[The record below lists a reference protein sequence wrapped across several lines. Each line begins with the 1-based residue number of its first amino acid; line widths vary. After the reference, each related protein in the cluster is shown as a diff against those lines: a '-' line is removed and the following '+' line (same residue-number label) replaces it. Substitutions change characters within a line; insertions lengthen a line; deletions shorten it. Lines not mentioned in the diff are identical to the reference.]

1 MTYDGLVTKK
11 NNKRYIARVILL
23 PEITVTGET
32 EETVLEKVRTAI
44 TDLRASSHI
53 VRLDVPALD
62 EPVGDPWVKYAGM
75 WADDPDWDVFQA
87 EIEAFRQT
95 MDAQTATKSA

>member
-1 MTYDGLVTKK
+1 MTYDVLVTKK
-11 NNKRYIARVILL
+11 NSKRYTARVLLL
-23 PEITVTGET
+23 PEITVTGES
-32 EETVLEKVRTAI
+32 EETVLDKIRTAI

-62 EPVGDPWVKYAGM
+62 EREGDPWLKYAGM

-87 EIEAFRQT
+87 EIEVFRQT
-95 MDAQTATKSA
+95 MDAQTATESA

>member
-1 MTYDGLVTKK
+1 MTYDVLVTKK
-11 NNKRYIARVILL
+11 NNKRYTARVLLL
-23 PEITVTGET
+23 PEITVTGES
-32 EETVLEKVRTAI
+32 EETVLDKIRTAI

-62 EPVGDPWVKYAGM
+62 EREGDPWLKYAGM

-87 EIEAFRQT
+87 EIEAFRQV
-95 MDAQTATKSA
+95 MDAQADTKSA